1 MKRKAIFMAALI
13 IILPAC
19 GGRAVWAQAGEQLRK
34 YEVGAQFSSFS
45 IDNGFGTRTEP
56 GVGGRFTY
64 NLSERLALEAEG
76 NFFPKQNRFGGFR
89 AGGRAIEG
97 LFGVKFGKR
106 YKRLGIF
113 AKARPG
119 FVSFSEGLF
128 ELVPTTPTVDPS
140 APFNT
145 RTERLTHFA
154 ADIGGVIEFYPS
166 RRIFSRIDAGD
177 TIIRY
182 GQTTVNNLAVGA
194 NNQFITVPTT
204 VSGNTTHNFQFS
216 AGIGFRF

>member
-1 MKRKAIFMAALI
+1 MTVSI
-13 IILPAC
+13 IILLSC
-19 GGRAVWAQAGEQLRK
+19 GGRIVWAQTGEELPK

-64 NLSERLALEAEG
+64 NLTERLALEAEG
-76 NFFPKQNRFGGFR
+76 NFFPRQNQFSSFR
-89 AGGRAIEG
+89 TGGRAIQG

-119 FVSFSEGLF
+119 FISFSEGLF
-128 ELVPTTPTVDPS
+128 ELIPTTATVDPS

-154 ADIGGVIEFYPS
+154 TDIGGVIEFYPS

-182 GQTTVNNLAVGA
+182 GRTTVNNLAVGA

-204 VSGNTTHNFQFS
+204 VSGSTTHNFQFS